1 MRDMAHSIV
10 KSVDFDRI
18 RERDFPVLS
27 REINGKP
34 LVYLDNA
41 ASSQMPRQV
50 ADRLDHYHRMEHANV
65 HRGIHTLSQLAT
77 DAYENTRKKV
87 RDFINAKSEDEIIYT
102 TGTTD
107 SINLVSNSLGGIVL
121 EKGDEI
127 LLSEMEHHANIV
139 PWQMIANRNG
149 AVIKV
154 IPVTDQGELDLE
166 TLQDLLSERTKIVSV
181 VHVSNALG
189 TVNPVKEITALAHQF
204 GAYVLLDGAQAIP
217 HQKVDV
223 QDLGC
228 DFYAFSAHKMCG
240 PTGFGI
246 LYGKKEHLEKMPPY
260 RGGGDMID
268 KVSFEETTYNI
279 APFKFEAGT
288 PPIAAGIGLGTAID
302 YLSEIGMDRIAK
314 REKELV
320 DYALKQMANIN
331 GLSFFTTPNQRA
343 SVISFTFEDIHA
355 HDVGTILDKQGIA
368 IRTGHHCAQPILKR
382 FGANATA
389 RASFSFYNNKED
401 ADRLVEGLDYVKT
414 FFD

>member
-1 MRDMAHSIV
+1 MKEAAHSIV
-10 KSVDFDRI
+10 NTVDFDQI
-18 RERDFPVLS
+18 RNTDFPVLK
-27 REINGKP
+27 REVNGKP

-50 ADRLDHYHRMEHANV
+50 ADRLDQYHRMEHANV

-77 DAYENTRKKV
+77 DAFEETRKKV
-87 RDFINAKSEDEIIYT
+87 RDFINAQSEDEIIYT

-107 SINLVSNSLGGIVL
+107 SINLVANSLGRSVL
-121 EKGDEI
+121 KEGDEI

-139 PWQMIANRNG
+139 PWQMIAQQTG

-154 IPVTDQGELDLE
+154 IPVTDQGDINLGAFN
-166 TLQDLLSERTKIVSV
+166 DLLSERTRIVSV

-189 TVNPVKEITALAHQF
+189 TVNPVKEITNLAHQYD
-204 GAYVLLDGAQAIP
+204 AYVVIDGAQAIP
-217 HQKVDV
+217 HQKVNV
-223 QDLGC
+223 QDLNC

-246 LYGKKEHLEKMPPY
+246 LFGKKVHLDRMPPY

-288 PPIAAGIGLGTAID
+288 PPIAAGIGLGSAID
-302 YLSEIGMDRIAK
+302 YLNEIGMDQIAR
-314 REKELV
+314 REQEIV
-320 DYALKQMANIN
+320 DYALEK
-331 GLSFFTTPNQRA
+331 LSYVDGIKLFATPKERA
-343 SVISFTFEDIHA
+343 SVISFTFGDIHA

-368 IRTGHHCAQPILKR
+368 IRTGHHCAQPILQR
-382 FGANATA
+382 FGVSATA

-401 ADRLVEGLDYVKT
+401 ADRLIDGLEYVKG
-414 FFD
+414 FFE